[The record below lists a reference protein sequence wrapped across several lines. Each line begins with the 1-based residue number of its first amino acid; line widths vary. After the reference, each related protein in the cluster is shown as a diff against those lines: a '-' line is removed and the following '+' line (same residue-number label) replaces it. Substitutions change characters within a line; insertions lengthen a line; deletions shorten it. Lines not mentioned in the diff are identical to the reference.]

1 MAEECGVTID
11 DVPSVSTFRRKFRTW
26 GIRIKDQ
33 LEDVQESALRSRDRD
48 QPRAPLYE
56 DTALVDTILELR
68 SSGLRSKKMMEHLK
82 EHWPEMSNKQLKKL
96 RHRAEIYLRGQD
108 GKRDEEYAQVRS
120 LVEKTLKSGETGS
133 LGLTLATSYAKAED
147 PSVLVTQQHVKRAIE
162 ELDLQGVEDRRNAK
176 HRKRGQYRVPGPNAI
191 WAADGHDKLAEWGF
205 QIYGIIDAYSRYI
218 IHVFVS
224 TSNRTMI
231 AVLMYYLLAVEVFGV
246 PLKLCTDKGVE
257 TLFMAEAQHHFRE
270 DQEGW
275 EMEVRECHLFGP
287 STQNIKIESWWALL
301 VAAKVG
307 HIKEMFE
314 AYNVEG
320 ELFPSLPKLVIL
332 TI

>member
-1 MAEECGVTID
+1 
-11 DVPSVSTFRRKFRTW
+11 
-26 GIRIKDQ
+26 
-33 LEDVQESALRSRDRD
+33 
-48 QPRAPLYE
+48 
-56 DTALVDTILELR
+56 
-68 SSGLRSKKMMEHLK
+68 MEVK
-82 EHWPEMSNKQLKKL
+82 
-96 RHRAEIYLRGQD
+96 A
-108 GKRDEEYAQVRS
+108 

-147 PSVLVTQQHVKRAIE
+147 PNILVTQRHVKRAIE
-162 ELDLQGVEDRRNAK
+162 ELDPQGLEDRRNAK

-218 IHVFVS
+218 IHVFVG

-246 PLKLCTDKGVE
+246 PLKLRTDKGVE
-257 TLFMAEAQHHFRE
+257 TLLMAEAQLHFRE
-270 DQEGW
+270 DQEGR

-287 STQNIKIESWWALL
+287 STRNTKIESWWALL